1 LDGEFTNIM
10 HLGKG
15 EVEDLLVG
23 SRGRDTRD
31 DVMGGSGEEA
41 RTGSVAIV
49 GRWRDSGNLV
59 LVE

>member
-1 LDGEFTNIM
+1 M